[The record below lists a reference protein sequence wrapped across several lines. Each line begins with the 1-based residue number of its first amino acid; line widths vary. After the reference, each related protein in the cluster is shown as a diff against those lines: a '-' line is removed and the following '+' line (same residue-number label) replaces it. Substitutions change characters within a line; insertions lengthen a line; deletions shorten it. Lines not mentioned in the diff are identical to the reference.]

1 MNALLQNKKA
11 RNALIYGGSALA
23 VLLILFVL
31 LPGSGGGGGRGT
43 PLAIVFQGLVQGM
56 VASLTAVGLVL
67 IYRTIRIINFAQAA
81 LGVSGG
87 VLAFRLV
94 QFTPTPFPIAL
105 VLGVAVAA
113 AVGVLVG
120 LAAIRFQRAPRLVL
134 TVLTILL
141 TNVMTYVT
149 GFVDDLPFFPPQEFR
164 PLAAEGDEAI
174 RQGIPFAGF
183 RFTIGDLEIPFGFA
197 EVLAI
202 EVSLAALII
211 VAAIFRYTRI
221 GVAVRGVSENAERAS
236 LLGISVGKLACIV
249 WAISA
254 SLSGLAVILTG
265 TVASPSAATA
275 GVAPTLLIPAL
286 AGAVL
291 ARMKSLP
298 VAAAAT
304 ATIFVLEAAWNWS
317 FRDDA
322 PLFSIGLMI
331 TIGVGL
337 FMQRRQLMRSEAAT
351 EASSWVAAQE
361 QRPIPR
367 VLLRVP
373 GIRITRIALMVIGA
387 LAVLLYP
394 FVVGTGAT
402 NLGGVVAIQAIV
414 IISLVVLTGWAG
426 QVSLG
431 QYALTGVGA
440 VVGGALTN
448 RMGVP
453 FWFAVPLTA
462 IIVGALAVVIG
473 LPALRI
479 RGLFLLV
486 VTFAFAFAVQQAFFS
501 ERYFGWLQPE
511 RVDRPT
517 FFFID
522 FEDER
527 SMYYLCVAAL
537 ILVIF
542 LVSSMRKTR
551 IGRILIGVRDN
562 EPNLRAFGIGPVKA
576 KLMAFAI
583 AGSLAG
589 FAGAIFSHQ
598 QRGISAES
606 FTAEASI
613 TTFIAGVFGG
623 IGSVGGALLGA
634 FYFQFLDYLVS
645 SPIIQGLLGPVG
657 ALILLYAAPGGVIS
671 LVTAMRDSVLSIV
684 AQRRQLTVPGMREDL
699 DVSSGIWPLAEPLPR
714 SGLAALPPGSK
725 FSVASDLYPDI
736 DEAPAAS
743 RDLREAMVFGELD
756 EESDD
761 YGDYEELD
769 FAPEA
774 SNGRQAVG
782 SGKR

>member
-1 MNALLQNKKA
+1 MNSLLENKRTRA
-11 RNALIYGGSALA
+11 GLIYGGSALA

-31 LPGSGGGGGRGT
+31 LPGSGGGRGT

-56 VASLTAVGLVL
+56 VASLTAVGIVL
-67 IYRTIRIINFAQAA
+67 MYRTIRIINFAQAA
-81 LGVSGG
+81 LGIAGG

-94 QFTPTPFPIAL
+94 QFTPTPFPVAMLLGMAL
-105 VLGVAVAA
+105 AGGIGALIGV
-113 AVGVLVG
+113 
-120 LAAIRFQRAPRLVL
+120 AAIRFQRSPRLVL

-141 TNVMTYVT
+141 VDVLGYFT
-149 GFVDDLPFFPPQEFR
+149 GFVDDLPFFPAQEFR
-164 PLAAEGDEAI
+164 PIGQEGEEAV

-197 EVLAI
+197 EILAI
-202 EVSLAALII
+202 EVSLAALILI
-211 VAAIFRYTRI
+211 AALFRYTRL

-236 LLGISVGKLACIV
+236 LLGLSVGKLATMV
-249 WAISA
+249 WALTA
-254 SLSGLAVILTG
+254 ALSGLAVILTG
-265 TVASPSAATA
+265 TVGSPSAVTQ

-286 AGAVL
+286 AGAVI
-291 ARMKSLP
+291 ARMRSLP
-298 VAAAAT
+298 IAAT
-304 ATIFVLEAAWNWS
+304 ATAVIFVLEAAWKWS

-322 PLFSIGLMI
+322 SLFSIGLLLA
-331 TIGVGL
+331 IGIGL
-337 FMQRRQLMRSEAAT
+337 FLQRNQLMRSEAAT
-351 EASSWVAAQE
+351 EASSWVASQE

-367 VLLRVP
+367 VLLRVT
-373 GIRITRIALMVIGA
+373 GVRITRIALMIIGG
-387 LAVLLYP
+387 LAVILYP
-394 FVVGTGAT
+394 FMVGTGAT

-448 RMGVP
+448 RIGIP

-462 IIVGALAVVIG
+462 VIVGAIAVIVG

-517 FFFID
+517 FFFLD

-527 SMYYLCVAAL
+527 SMYYLCVGAL

-542 LVSSMRKTR
+542 MVSSLRKTR

-562 EPNLRAFGIGPVKA
+562 EPNLRAFGIGPVRA

-583 AGSLAG
+583 AGALAG
-589 FAGAIFSHQ
+589 FAGAIFAHQ

-606 FTAEASI
+606 FTADASI
-613 TTFIAGVFGG
+613 TTFIAAVFGG

-634 FYFQFLDYLVS
+634 FYFNFLDYLVT
-645 SPIIQGLLGPVG
+645 SPILLGLLGPVG
-657 ALILLYAAPGGVIS
+657 ALGLLYAAPGGVIS
-671 LVTAMRDSVLSIV
+671 LVTQMRDSVLSIV
-684 AQRRQLTVPGMREDL
+684 AQRRQLNVPGMREDI

-714 SGLAALPPGSK
+714 SGLAALPAGSR
-725 FSVASDLYPDI
+725 FTVESDLYAEI
-736 DEAPAAS
+736 AEAAPSAS
-743 RDLREAMVFGELD
+743 RDIREAVVFGDLED
-756 EESDD
+756 ES
-761 YGDYEELD
+761 EELD
-769 FAPEA
+769 DLAFAPT
-774 SNGRQAVG
+774 SDNGRQAVG
-782 SGKR
+782 SGRR

>member
-1 MNALLQNKKA
+1 MNALLQNKRA
-11 RNALIYGGSALA
+11 RAGLIYGGSALA
-23 VLLILFVL
+23 VLLVLFVL
-31 LPGSGGGGGRGT
+31 LPGSGGGGRGT
-43 PLAIVFQGLVQGM
+43 PMAIIFQGLVQGT

-67 IYRTIRIINFAQAA
+67 IYRTVRIINFAQAA
-81 LGVSGG
+81 LGIPGG
-87 VLAFRLV
+87 ILAFRLV
-94 QFTPTPFPIAL
+94 QFTPTPFPVAL
-105 VLGVAVAA
+105 LLGVTVAA
-113 AVGVLVG
+113 AIGVVVG

-141 TNVMTYVT
+141 TNVIPFFSNLIDT
-149 GFVDDLPFFPPQEFR
+149 LPFFPPQAFR
-164 PLAAEGDEAI
+164 PLAQDGDEAV
-174 RQGIPFAGF
+174 RGGIPFAGF
-183 RFTIGDLEIPFGFA
+183 KFTVGDLEIPFGFA
-197 EVLAI
+197 EILAI
-202 EVSLAALII
+202 EVAVAALIL
-211 VAAIFRYTRI
+211 VAALFRYTRI
-221 GVAVRGVSENAERAS
+221 GVAVRGVSENSERAS
-236 LLGISVGKLACIV
+236 LLGISVGKLACMV
-249 WAISA
+249 WALA
-254 SLSGLAVILTG
+254 AGLSGLAVILTG
-265 TVASPSAATA
+265 TVSSPSAATG
-275 GVAPTLLIPAL
+275 GVGPTLLIPAL
-286 AGAVL
+286 AGAVI

-298 VAAAAT
+298 VAAIAT

-322 PLFSIGLMI
+322 PLFSIALLLS
-331 TIGVGL
+331 IGIGL
-337 FMQRRQLMRSEAAT
+337 FLQRNQLMRSEAST
-351 EASSWVAAQE
+351 EASSWVASQE

-367 VLLRVP
+367 VLLRVA
-373 GIRITRIALMVIGA
+373 GVRIARIALMVVGA
-387 LAVLLYP
+387 LIVLLYP

-448 RMGVP
+448 RMGIP

-462 IIVGALAVVIG
+462 VIVGAIAVVVG

-583 AGSLAG
+583 AGALAG
-589 FAGAIFSHQ
+589 FAGAIFAHQ

-634 FYFQFLDYLVS
+634 FYFNFLDYLVS
-645 SPIIQGLLGPVG
+645 SPLLQVVLGPFG
-657 ALILLYAAPGGVIS
+657 ALLLLYAAPGGVIS
-671 LVTAMRDSVLSIV
+671 MVTAARDSVLSIV
-684 AQRRQLTVPGMREDL
+684 AQRRQMNVPGMREDV
-699 DVSSGIWPLAEPLPR
+699 DVTSGIWPLAEPLPR
-714 SGLAALPPGSK
+714 SGLAALPAGAK
-725 FSVASDLYPDI
+725 FSVASDLYPELE
-736 DEAPAAS
+736 EAPAAS
-743 RDLREAMVFGELD
+743 RDLREAVVFGD
-756 EESDD
+756 IEEEGEDFDD
-761 YGDYEELD
+761 LA
-769 FAPEA
+769 FAPSSE
-774 SNGRQAVG
+774 NGGRHAVG
-782 SGKR
+782 SGRR

>member
-1 MNALLQNKKA
+1 MNAILQDKRA
-11 RNALIYGGSALA
+11 RAGLIYGGSALA

-31 LPGSGGGGGRGT
+31 LPGSGDGGRGT
-43 PLAIVFQGLVQGM
+43 PMAIIFQGLVQGM
-56 VASLTAVGLVL
+56 VASLTAVGIVL

-81 LGVSGG
+81 LGITGG

-94 QFTPTPFPIAL
+94 QFTPTPFPIAIL
-105 VLGVAVAA
+105 LGMAVAGG
-113 AVGVLVG
+113 VGVLVG

-141 TNVMTYVT
+141 TNVLGFLT

-164 PLAAEGDEAI
+164 PLAEAGDEAI
-174 RQGIPFAGF
+174 RAGIPFAGF
-183 RFTIGDLEIPFGFA
+183 KFTVGNLEIPFGFA
-197 EVLAI
+197 EILAI
-202 EVSLAALII
+202 EVSIAALIVI
-211 VAAIFRYTRI
+211 AAIFRYTRL
-221 GVAVRGVSENAERAS
+221 GVAVRGVAENSERAS
-236 LLGISVGKLACIV
+236 LLGISVGKLACLM
-249 WAISA
+249 WGLTAA
-254 SLSGLAVILTG
+254 LSGLAVILTG
-265 TVASPSAATA
+265 TISSPSAVTS

-291 ARMKSLP
+291 GRMRSLP
-298 VAAAAT
+298 VAATAT
-304 ATIFVLEAAWNWS
+304 AVIFVLEAAFKWS

-322 PLFSIGLMI
+322 PLFSIALLL
-331 TIGVGL
+331 TIGIGL
-337 FMQRRQLMRSEAAT
+337 FLQRKQLLRSEAAN
-351 EASSWVAAQE
+351 EASSWVASQE

-373 GIRITRIALMVIGA
+373 GIRITRIALMVVGA
-387 LAVLLYP
+387 VAVLLYP

-402 NLGGVVAIQAIV
+402 NLGGVVAIQTIV

-440 VVGGALTN
+440 VVGGAFTN
-448 RMGVP
+448 RIGIP

-462 IIVGALAVVIG
+462 VIVGAIAVVVG

-479 RGLFLLV
+479 KGLFLLV
-486 VTFAFAFAVQQAFFS
+486 VTFAFAFSIEQAFFS

-562 EPNLRAFGIGPVKA
+562 EPNLRAFGIGPVRA

-583 AGSLAG
+583 SGALAG
-589 FAGAIFSHQ
+589 FAGAIFAHQ

-606 FTAEASI
+606 FTAAASVE
-613 TTFIAGVFGG
+613 TFIAGVFGG

-634 FYFQFLDYLVS
+634 FYFNFLDYLVS
-645 SPIIQGLLGPVG
+645 SPLLAGLLGPVG

-671 LVTAMRDSVLSIV
+671 LVTAARDSVLSIV
-684 AQRRQLTVPGMREDL
+684 AQRRQLVVPGMREDL
-699 DVSSGIWPLAEPLPR
+699 EVTSGIWPLAEPLPR
-714 SGLAALPPGSK
+714 SGLAALPAGSK
-725 FSVASDLYPDI
+725 FAVQSDLYPELE
-736 DEAPAAS
+736 EAPAAT
-743 RDLREAMVFGELD
+743 RDLREAVVFGDLED
-756 EESDD
+756 EAGEID
-761 YGDYEELD
+761 ERA
-769 FAPEA
+769 FAPTSE
-774 SNGRQAVG
+774 NGSRQAVG
-782 SGKR
+782 SGRR

>member
-1 MNALLQNKKA
+1 MNALLQNKQTRA
-11 RNALIYGGSALA
+11 RIIYAGAALA
-23 VLLILFVL
+23 VLLTLFVL
-31 LPGSGGGGGRGT
+31 LPGSGGGGRGT
-43 PLAIVFQGLVQGM
+43 PLAIIFQGLVQGM

-67 IYRTIRIINFAQAA
+67 IYRTLRIINFAQAA
-81 LGVSGG
+81 MGITGG

-94 QFTPTPFPIAL
+94 QFTPTPLPVAI
-105 VLGVAVAA
+105 VLGMAVAG
-113 AVGVLVG
+113 AVGVLIG

-141 TNVMTYVT
+141 TGALQYIT

-164 PLAAEGDEAI
+164 PVAEAGDEAI
-174 RQGIPFAGF
+174 RAGIPFAGF

-202 EVSLAALII
+202 EASLAALIV
-211 VAAIFRYTRI
+211 VAAIFRYTRL

-236 LLGISVGKLACIV
+236 LLGISVGKLACLV
-249 WAISA
+249 WGLTAA
-254 SLSGLAVILTG
+254 LSGLAVILTG
-265 TVASPSAATA
+265 TISSPSAVTS

-291 ARMKSLP
+291 AKMRSLP
-298 VAAAAT
+298 IAAAAT
-304 ATIFVLEAAWNWS
+304 ATIFVLEAAWKWS

-322 PLFSIGLMI
+322 PLFSIALLL
-331 TIGVGL
+331 TIGIGL
-337 FMQRRQLMRSEAAT
+337 FVQRNQLMRSEAAN
-351 EASSWVAAQE
+351 EASSWVASQE

-373 GIRITRIALMVIGA
+373 GIRITRIVLMVVGA
-387 LAVLLYP
+387 LAVILYP
-394 FVVGTGAT
+394 FMVGTGAT
-402 NLGGVVAIQAIV
+402 NLGGVVAIQTIV

-448 RMGVP
+448 RIGIP

-462 IIVGALAVVIG
+462 IIVGAIAVVVG

-479 RGLFLLV
+479 KGLFLLV

-517 FFFID
+517 FFFLD

-562 EPNLRAFGIGPVKA
+562 EPNLRAFGIGPVRA

-583 AGSLAG
+583 AGALAG
-589 FAGAIFSHQ
+589 FAGAIFAHQ

-606 FTAEASI
+606 FTADASI
-613 TTFIAGVFGG
+613 QTFIAGVFGG

-634 FYFQFLDYLVS
+634 FYFNFLDYLVS
-645 SPIIQGLLGPVG
+645 NPIIQGILGPVG
-657 ALILLYAAPGGVIS
+657 ALALLYAAPGGVIS
-671 LVTAMRDSVLSIV
+671 LVTSARDSVLSIV
-684 AQRRQLTVPGMREDL
+684 AQRRQLVVPGMREDL
-699 DVSSGIWPLAEPLPR
+699 EVTSGIWPLADPLPR
-714 SGLAALPPGSK
+714 TGIAALPAGAK
-725 FSVASDLYPDI
+725 FSVESGLYPELDT
-736 DEAPAAS
+736 APGAN
-743 RDLREAMVFGELD
+743 RDLREAVVFGDLENESEEIDELA
-756 EESDD
+756 
-761 YGDYEELD
+761 
-769 FAPEA
+769 FAPSSE
-774 SNGRQAVG
+774 NGGRQAVG
-782 SGKR
+782 SGRR

>member
-1 MNALLQNKKA
+1 MSSILQNKRA
-11 RNALIYGGSALA
+11 RAGLIYGGTALA

-31 LPGSGGGGGRGT
+31 LPGSGGGGRGT

-56 VASLTAVGLVL
+56 VASLTAVGIVL
-67 IYRTIRIINFAQAA
+67 IYRTIRIINFAQGA
-81 LGVSGG
+81 LGIAGG

-94 QFTPTPFPIAL
+94 QFTPTPFPVAML
-105 VLGVAVAA
+105 LGMAVAG

-141 TNVMTYVT
+141 TNVLGFFT
-149 GFVDDLPFFPPQEFR
+149 GFVDNLPFFPPQEFR
-164 PLAAEGDEAI
+164 PIGQGGDEAI
-174 RQGIPFAGF
+174 RQGIPFGGF
-183 RFTIGDLEIPFGFA
+183 EFTIGDLQIPFGFA
-197 EVLAI
+197 EILAI
-202 EVSLAALII
+202 EVSLAALVLI
-211 VAAIFRYTRI
+211 AALFRYTRL

-236 LLGISVGKLACIV
+236 LLGLSVGKLATMV
-249 WAISA
+249 WGLTAA
-254 SLSGLAVILTG
+254 LSGVAVILTG
-265 TVASPSAATA
+265 TVGSPGSVTS

-286 AGAVL
+286 AGAVI
-291 ARMKSLP
+291 ARMRSLP
-298 VAAAAT
+298 IAAT
-304 ATIFVLEAAWNWS
+304 ATAVIFVLEAAWKWS

-322 PLFSIGLMI
+322 PLFSIALLL
-331 TIGVGL
+331 TIGIGL
-337 FMQRRQLMRSEAAT
+337 FLQRNQLMRSEAAT
-351 EASSWVAAQE
+351 ETSSWVASQE

-373 GIRITRIALMVIGA
+373 GIRITRVALIVIGA
-387 LAVLLYP
+387 AAVLVYP
-394 FVVGTGAT
+394 FMVGTGAT
-402 NLGGVVAIQAIV
+402 NLGGVVAIQTIV
-414 IISLVVLTGWAG
+414 IISLVLLTGWAG

-448 RMGVP
+448 RIGIP

-462 IIVGALAVVIG
+462 VIVGAIAVVVG

-517 FFFID
+517 FFFLD

-542 LVSSMRKTR
+542 MVSSLRRTR
-551 IGRILIGVRDN
+551 IGRVLIAVRDN
-562 EPNLRAFGIGPVKA
+562 EPNLRAFGVGPVRA

-583 AGSLAG
+583 AGALAG
-589 FAGAIFSHQ
+589 FAGAIFAHQ

-606 FTAEASI
+606 FTADASI
-613 TTFIAGVFGG
+613 TTFIAAVFGG

-634 FYFQFLDYLVS
+634 FYFNFLDYLVTNE
-645 SPIIQGLLGPVG
+645 ILRGLLGPVG
-657 ALILLYAAPGGVIS
+657 ALGLLYAAPGGVIS
-671 LVTAMRDSVLSIV
+671 LVTRMRDSVLSIV
-684 AQRRQLTVPGMREDL
+684 AQRRQLNVPGMREDI

-714 SGLAALPPGSK
+714 SGLAALPPGSR
-725 FSVASDLYPDI
+725 FTVESDLYAELA
-736 DEAPAAS
+736 EAAPSTS
-743 RDLREAMVFGELD
+743 RDIREAVVFGDLED
-756 EESDD
+756 ES
-761 YGDYEELD
+761 EELD
-769 FAPEA
+769 HLAFAPT
-774 SNGRQAVG
+774 SGNGQPHAVG
-782 SGKR
+782 SGRR